1 MVSTEWSHTTKR
13 LVVVGLV
20 IILLLILFLL
30 RALLPPI
37 AIAGVLA
44 YLLKPIVDF
53 LERRTGLPR
62 LLAVILVFIVLLL
75 IIAIIPATGVPY
87 LMDRIARLNLDLQ
100 RLADDVIAFLS
111 QPVEFF
117 GFTFRLQDL
126 VGDVQDSFQNPFPV
140 FASQSVSLV
149 VGVAS
154 SLLWIL
160 SVLIISFYLVK
171 DADKFRSFLDRIAP
185 PGHVEEL
192 ARLREEINEVW
203 KAFFRGQVIVG
214 FIIGVLVWITMTA
227 IGLPNAGLIA
237 LLAGMLEVIPTFG
250 PIVASIAAL
259 ITALFRGS
267 TYLPINNYW
276 FAFLVAAIYAVI
288 HQIDNGYVVPRI
300 MGRRLHLHPV
310 IVFIGVLAGGI
321 LAGALGV
328 FLAAPTIASLR
339 VLLSYGYAKL
349 LNREPFPRKKDAG
362 ELYPGEID
370 AIFFDLDGTLV
381 ETDDAAVVALA
392 QRLRPLRR
400 LLPNRDPTPAAR
412 HIVMALEGPAN
423 SFLTLMDR
431 LGLDDNVLGLGD
443 RVRRMRGVH
452 TPAHFRPVDGIG
464 MMLRDLSSRYHLG
477 IVTTRSC
484 REVKAFVDKQ
494 ELGDLFQVIAGREDT
509 WRIKPHPSPVLY
521 AAEQLNVAAERC
533 LMVGD
538 TPVDIQAAQ
547 AAGAWSVG
555 VLCGFGQEEELKRAG
570 AHVVLRTTSELANW
584 M

>member
-1 MVSTEWSHTTKR
+1 MVSTEWSPTTKR

-20 IILLLILFLL
+20 ILLLLVAFLL

-44 YLLKPIVDF
+44 YLLKPVVDF
-53 LERRTGLPR
+53 LERRTRLPR
-62 LLAVILVFIVLLL
+62 LAAVILVYTVLL
-75 IIAIIPATGVPY
+75 IIIATIPATGVPY
-87 LMDRIARLNLDLQ
+87 LVDRVARLNLDLQ

-111 QPVEFF
+111 QPVDVF

-126 VGDVQDSFQNPFPV
+126 VGDVQESFQNPFPA
-140 FASQSVSLV
+140 FASQSVNLL

-171 DADKFRSFLDRIAP
+171 DANKLRGFLDRIAP

-192 ARLREEINEVW
+192 ARMREEINEVW

-214 FIIGVLVWITMTA
+214 FIIGMLVWITMSA

-237 LLAGMLEVIPTFG
+237 LLAGVLEVIPTFG

-276 FAFLVAAIYAVI
+276 FAFLVAAIYAII

-300 MGRRLHLHPV
+300 MGRRLQLHPV

-339 VLLSYGYAKL
+339 VILSYGYAKL
-349 LNREPFPRKKDAG
+349 LNQEPFPRKKDAG

-381 ETDDAAVVALA
+381 ETDDAAVDALA
-392 QRLRPLRR
+392 RRLRR
-400 LLPNRDPTPAAR
+400 LLPRRDPSPVAR

-452 TPAHFRPVDGIG
+452 TPAHFRPVDGISE
-464 MMLRDLSSRYHLG
+464 MLLDMSSRYHLG

-484 REVKAFVDKQ
+484 REVRAFVDQQ
-494 ELGDLFQVIAGREDT
+494 ELGHLFQVIAGREDT

-521 AAEQLNVAAERC
+521 AAEQLNVPAERC

-538 TPVDIQAAQ
+538 TPVDMQAAQ

-555 VLCGFGQEEELKRAG
+555 VLCGFGQKEELKRAG
-570 AHVVLRTTSELANW
+570 AHLVLKTTSELADW